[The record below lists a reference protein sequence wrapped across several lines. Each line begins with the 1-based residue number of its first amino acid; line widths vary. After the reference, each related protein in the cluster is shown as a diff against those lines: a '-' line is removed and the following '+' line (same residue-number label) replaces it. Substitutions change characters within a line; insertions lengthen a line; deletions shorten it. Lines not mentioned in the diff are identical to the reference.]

1 MAKRVLAK
9 VKPEVLSWAR
19 ESAGFEP
26 HQAAAAL
33 DMQEARLTEWE
44 FGLSA
49 PTIPQLRALAAL
61 YKRPL
66 SVLFLQEV
74 PTGFQVL
81 SDFRRPSEGPMRYSP
96 ELTQEIRIA
105 HQRRELA
112 KELLAD
118 IGDKPLATRAL
129 LDLRM
134 DPEAAGQVVRDFLKV
149 SNGAL
154 NKFGGD
160 AEGRAAFSFWRIAI
174 ERVGA
179 LVFQSTRVSANEA
192 SGFALAYDELPVV
205 VVNRKD
211 PPTRRLFSLLHEF
224 AHVLLQQSGVSDLD
238 IDISRPA
245 AQPAIELF
253 CNAVAAAS
261 LMPRE
266 LILQDPLVA
275 GHGHSH
281 DWADEEIASIAK
293 RFGVSRE
300 ALIIRFI
307 ALQRTDWA
315 FFQRKRAQYRA
326 EYEEQKQRQASV
338 PPKPIPRNMPQEAL
352 SNFGRPF
359 IGLVMGNY
367 FQDRLTL
374 SEVSGYLGLRTKHV
388 EKLQRL
394 AFGTQ

>member
-1 MAKRVLAK
+1 MVKRVLAK

-19 ESAGFEP
+19 ESAGFEL
-26 HQAAAAL
+26 HEAATAL
-33 DMQEARLTEWE
+33 EIQEARLSEWE
-44 FGLSA
+44 LGLSS
-49 PTIPQLRALAAL
+49 PTIPQLRSLATL

-74 PTGFQVL
+74 PIGFQVL
-81 SDFRRPSEGPMRYSP
+81 SDFRRPDHGLARYSP

-112 KELLAD
+112 KELLSD
-118 IGDKPLATRAL
+118 IGEETPALRAL
-129 LDLRM
+129 LDLKM
-134 DPEAAGQVVRDFLKV
+134 DPETASKVVRDFLKIPDT
-149 SNGAL
+149 SL

-160 AEGRAAFSFWRIAI
+160 AEGRAAFNFWRVAI
-174 ERVGA
+174 EGA
-179 LVFQSTRVSANEA
+179 GVLVFQTTRVNATEA
-192 SGFALAYDELPVV
+192 SGFALAYSELPVV

-224 AHVLLQQSGVSDLD
+224 AHVLLQQSGVSDLE
-238 IDISRPA
+238 IDISQPA

-261 LMPRE
+261 LMPRDV
-266 LILQDPLVA
+266 LLHDPVISS
-275 GHGHSH
+275 HGRSQE
-281 DWADEEIASIAK
+281 WTDEEIASVAK

-300 ALIIRFI
+300 SMIIRLI
-307 ALQRTDWA
+307 TLRKTDWE
-315 FFQRKRAQYRA
+315 FFQRKRAQYRI
-326 EYEEQKQRQASV
+326 EYEKQRQRQAAAPSR
-338 PPKPIPRNMPQEAL
+338 PIPRNMPQEAL

-359 IGLVMGNY
+359 IGLVIGNY

-394 AFGTQ
+394 AFGM

>member
-33 DMQEARLTEWE
+33 DIQEARLTEWE

-74 PTGFQVL
+74 PNGFQVL
-81 SDFRRPSEGPMRYSP
+81 SDFRRPSESPMRYSP

-118 IGDKPLATRAL
+118 IGDKPPATRAL
-129 LDLRM
+129 LELKM
-134 DPEAAGQVVRDFLKV
+134 DPEAGGQVVRDFLKV
-149 SNGAL
+149 SDGAL

-160 AEGRAAFSFWRIAI
+160 AEGRGAFNFWRIAI
-174 ERVGA
+174 ERVGV

-192 SGFALAYDELPVV
+192 SGFALAYAELPVV

-224 AHVLLQQSGVSDLD
+224 AHVLLQQSGVSDMD
-238 IDISRPA
+238 IDISSPA

-261 LMPRE
+261 LMPRD
-266 LILQDPLVA
+266 LLLQDPLVA
-275 GHGHSH
+275 GHGRSH
-281 DWADEEIASIAK
+281 EWADEEIAPIAK

-307 ALQRTDWA
+307 ALRRTDWA

-326 EYEEQKQRQASV
+326 EYEELKQRQAAA

>member
-19 ESAGFEP
+19 ESAGFEL
-26 HQAAAAL
+26 HEAATAI
-33 DMQEARLTEWE
+33 DIQEARLSEWE
-44 FGLSA
+44 LGLSA
-49 PTIPQLRALAAL
+49 PTIPQLRTLATL

-81 SDFRRPSEGPMRYSP
+81 SDFRRPGRGPMRYSP

-118 IGDKPLATRAL
+118 IGEDALAVRAL
-129 LDLRM
+129 LDLKM
-134 DPEAAGQVVRDFLKV
+134 DPEAAGKVVRDFLKI
-149 SNGAL
+149 SDAAL

-160 AEGRAAFSFWRIAI
+160 AEGRIALNFWRAAI
-174 ERVGA
+174 ERVGV
-179 LVFQSTRVSANEA
+179 LVFQATRVSATEA
-192 SGFALAYDELPVV
+192 SGFALSYPDLPVV
-205 VVNRKD
+205 VINRKD

-224 AHVLLQQSGVSDLD
+224 AHVLLQQSGVSDLE
-238 IDISRPA
+238 IDISKPVV
-245 AQPAIELF
+245 QPAIELF

-261 LMPRE
+261 LMPRDV
-266 LILQDPLVA
+266 LLLDPVISS
-275 GHGHSH
+275 HGRSH
-281 DWADEEIASIAK
+281 EWTDEEIASIAK

-300 ALIIRFI
+300 SLIIRLI
-307 ALQRTDWA
+307 TLQRTDWP
-315 FFQRKRAQYRA
+315 FFQRKRTQYRI
-326 EYEEQKQRQASV
+326 EYEEQRQRQAAA

-359 IGLVMGNY
+359 IGLVIGNY

-394 AFGTQ
+394 AFGM